1 MTFDDDRYLD
11 AFVDY
16 SRGRHFVRLDV
27 EVPAETLTGGLAG
40 PDDHVPHG
48 SLWLSADRADALAEA
63 LLSCAAEVRKQGG
76 LHARE

>member
-27 EVPAETLTGGLAG
+27 EVPAETLTDGFTG
-40 PDDHVPHG
+40 PDDDVPHG
-48 SLWLSADRADALAEA
+48 SLWLSADRAGAVARA
-63 LLSCAAEVRKQGG
+63 LLSCAAEVRKQSRLSGS
-76 LHARE
+76 